1 MRVVLQL
8 LQYKI
13 VSTVE
18 NMDAG
23 EYSTANE
30 KKMKHFVAF
39 GNFWVYSD
47 TVSAVFLV
55 PSERHSLVVVLRS
68 FRDGS
73 AGCDRARPLCDDDR
87 SLFTNRHR
95 SIRFANLLDTN

>member
-23 EYSTANE
+23 EYSTAN
-30 KKMKHFVAF
+30 K
-39 GNFWVYSD
+39 
-47 TVSAVFLV
+47 
-55 PSERHSLVVVLRS
+55 ER
-68 FRDGS
+68 
-73 AGCDRARPLCDDDR
+73 
-87 SLFTNRHR
+87 
-95 SIRFANLLDTN
+95 